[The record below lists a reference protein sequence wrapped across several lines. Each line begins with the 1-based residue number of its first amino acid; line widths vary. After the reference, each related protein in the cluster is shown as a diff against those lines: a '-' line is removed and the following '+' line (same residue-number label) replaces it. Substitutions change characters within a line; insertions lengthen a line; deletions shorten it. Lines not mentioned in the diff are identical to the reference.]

1 MEENGANKHILRTT
15 ESEVTVQPG
24 SPKRSVVQS
33 TTDAPSL
40 LRHNIGTKDNS
51 SECSDVFNQVSEG
64 NDNLKL
70 FGRGSGVASHS
81 SQYFCNPGSL
91 HMSQQMYN
99 HQKNDQIVGSLI
111 NACGASERSH
121 DKLRGSPPEVAGVC
135 SVHSVK
141 RHILN
146 IHQLTKM

>member
-33 TTDAPSL
+33 TADAPSL
-40 LRHNIGTKDNS
+40 LRHNISTKDNS

-70 FGRGSGVASHS
+70 F
-81 SQYFCNPGSL
+81 L
-91 HMSQQMYN
+91 
-99 HQKNDQIVGSLI
+99 
-111 NACGASERSH
+111 E
-121 DKLRGSPPEVAGVC
+121 
-135 SVHSVK
+135 
-141 RHILN
+141 
-146 IHQLTKM
+146 

>member
-33 TTDAPSL
+33 TADAPSL

-70 FGRGSGVASHS
+70 F
-81 SQYFCNPGSL
+81 L
-91 HMSQQMYN
+91 
-99 HQKNDQIVGSLI
+99 
-111 NACGASERSH
+111 E
-121 DKLRGSPPEVAGVC
+121 
-135 SVHSVK
+135 
-141 RHILN
+141 
-146 IHQLTKM
+146 